1 MQNKTQM
8 VFRTYKSKKNRVK
21 KLEKCPQKKGV
32 CLKIARVSP
41 KKPNSANRFIAFL
54 RLSSGKTVRA
64 YIPGENQL
72 DLKAHSRVL
81 IRGGRVRD
89 LPGIRFKI
97 IRGKFDLKGLLLRR
111 SSRSKYGTKKNIDL
125 DVKFAVKKK
134 RNRKNK

>member
-1 MQNKTQM
+1 MQNKTQIAC
-8 VFRTYKSKKNRVK
+8 RLHKTKKNRVK
-21 KLEKCPQKKGV
+21 KLEKCPHKKGV
-32 CLKIARVSP
+32 CLKIAKVSP

-54 RLSSGKTVRA
+54 RLSTGKTARA

-97 IRGKFDLKGLLLRR
+97 VRGKFDLKGLFLRR
-111 SSRSKYGTKKNIDL
+111 SSRSKYGTKKGLNL
-125 DVKFAVKKK
+125 DVAFAVKKK